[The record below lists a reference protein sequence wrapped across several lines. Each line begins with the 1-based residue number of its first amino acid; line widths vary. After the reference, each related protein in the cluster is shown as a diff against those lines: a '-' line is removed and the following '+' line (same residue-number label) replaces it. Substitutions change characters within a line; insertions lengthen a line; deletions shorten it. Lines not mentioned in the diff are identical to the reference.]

1 MPRGVLH
8 NGGLQDCVSVLQCTL
23 LVAPPQPCG
32 WVVRLCPLKREL
44 GFRLLPL
51 PSLEAG
57 GGTATSLLG
66 KREMAVPWVKAGKAI
81 SEGSEQ
87 LRGRLWHLGFRRCP
101 HSPRTFL
108 RSCGWAAQTWQ
119 GWALH
124 LLRAQGSGDI
134 FFFNP
139 FFPGMTGML
148 HHAFSSSDSAITHC
162 CFVLA
167 KQQVSQ
173 CPPLHTPR
181 QHAPQFLFPCISSK
195 AVTRGLVNAA
205 LLHQL
210 EGD

>member
-1 MPRGVLH
+1 MASGFQKVPTLPPHVPEVLWVSCPDLA
-8 NGGLQDCVSVLQCTL
+8 GLSP
-23 LVAPPQPCG
+23 A
-32 WVVRLCPLKREL
+32 
-44 GFRLLPL
+44 
-51 PSLEAG
+51 S
-57 GGTATSLLG
+57 ATCSG
-66 KREMAVPWVKAGKAI
+66 I
-81 SEGSEQ
+81 
-87 LRGRLWHLGFRRCP
+87 RR
-101 HSPRTFL
+101 H
-108 RSCGWAAQTWQ
+108 
-119 GWALH
+119 
-124 LLRAQGSGDI
+124 